1 MTTQHGWG
9 PSAGPVPA
17 LQWGQCKNVR
27 TAFLTWHPPATT
39 DWSGTHSGAQAGP
52 KLIIFLPQSLM
63 CWDYRCEPTCRLA
76 QFSLLLLRIFHF
88 PLPTASVSG
97 SVGVTQ
103 HRKRCA
109 GLLCETAQVRKE
121 SHSSFHLGCL
131 HLKKQFSSLY
141 HLVTVILTLV
151 KCFQSIVWLITQNW
165 NLFIFIRKTNAHV
178 LPVRTES
185 LSLMLPS
192 RIVPSSQQVIR
203 WWHPRRAWG
212 EEPGLFPKSK

>member
-131 HLKKQFSSLY
+131 HLKKTIFFFISFSNRDTDIGKMFSVHCMTHNTKL
-141 HLVTVILTLV
+141 
-151 KCFQSIVWLITQNW
+151 
-165 NLFIFIRKTNAHV
+165 
-178 LPVRTES
+178 ES
-185 LSLMLPS
+185 FYF
-192 RIVPSSQQVIR
+192 
-203 WWHPRRAWG
+203 H
-212 EEPGLFPKSK
+212 